1 MIRLSDKRMRSIFS
15 ALQVRSQSSAAGLN
29 NAELQARAEDGLPV
43 ITGIWWGGCKMKTDG
58 DIYHKRHSIP
68 HNYSHWEKEERK
80 KKKKKKPPFPLHFN
94 DTEWKT
100 PIKRSSF
107 GTAARTPVL
116 STRIPERQN
125 VPEKRKPVHAQSGS
139 GDSCE
144 WLHHPHYHDHTL
156 QSVMGLNN
164 NNSIKTHR
172 ELRINIL
179 RIYGVNK
186 GSEKLHITI
195 YFIHVH
201 YIHNYAFSSP

>member
-1 MIRLSDKRMRSIFS
+1 MIRLSDKRMLSIFS

-29 NAELQARAEDGLPV
+29 NAELQARAKDGLPV

-80 KKKKKKPPFPLHFN
+80 KKKKKKKPP
-94 DTEWKT
+94 
-100 PIKRSSF
+100 RSHCISM
-107 GTAARTPVL
+107 TV

-156 QSVMGLNN
+156 QSVIGLNN

-186 GSEKLHITI
+186 GSEKLHMTI
-195 YFIHVH
+195 YFLYVH